1 MNLVSFLPSEELPD
15 ALGPVPA
22 PDSAPATL
30 VTVGPHHVPQH
41 QRVAVHLPAP
51 LVQRQGLTLTATL
64 RTLLGKIVFP
74 TKNET
79 FNCFR
84 GCFLRGCSQ
93 MTSAFFGVSDTPWC
107 LCQPIISFWPTP
119 WCFKLMTTKSLDDH

>member
-22 PDSAPATL
+22 PDPAPATL

-41 QRVAVHLPAP
+41 QRVAVHLPAA

-64 RTLLGKIVFP
+64 RTLLGKIVLP
-74 TKNET
+74 TKNKT
-79 FNCFR
+79 FNCFTFIR
-84 GCFLRGCSQ
+84 KHCPGLPGQGNSP
-93 MTSAFFGVSDTPWC
+93 S
-107 LCQPIISFWPTP
+107 
-119 WCFKLMTTKSLDDH
+119 

>member
-22 PDSAPATL
+22 PDPAPATL

-41 QRVAVHLPAP
+41 QRVAVHLPAA

-64 RTLLGKIVFP
+64 RTLLGGKLSF
-74 TKNET
+74 
-79 FNCFR
+79 
-84 GCFLRGCSQ
+84 
-93 MTSAFFGVSDTPWC
+93 
-107 LCQPIISFWPTP
+107 QPKMRLLPFTLIRKHCPGLPGQGSSPSWQGEGAQERRV
-119 WCFKLMTTKSLDDH
+119 LL